1 MNPTQ
6 EIADSS
12 DFQSNASQSSQ
23 RAIVLFFVTF
33 LYMVFTKEPRPSF
46 GQLFGFGL
54 IGMFAVSLFVAMP
67 CFWLEKR
74 YPGGAGL
81 FKLASVFYAV
91 FLTSEVY
98 SNLYLGAET
107 MFTSQ

>member
-1 MNPTQ
+1 MTTTKK
-6 EIADSS
+6 IADSP

-23 RAIVLFFVTF
+23 RAIALFFVTF
-33 LYMVFTKEPRPSF
+33 LYMILAKEPRPSF
-46 GQLFGFGL
+46 GQLFAFGL
-54 IGMFAVSLFVAMP
+54 IGMFAVSLIVAMP

-74 YPGGAGL
+74 YPGGAGF
-81 FKLASVFYAV
+81 FKLASVVYAV